1 MQRTIWEWLGIE
13 KTTDKSRIKKA
24 YAEQVKKYHP
34 EEFPEEAQALR
45 KAYKDAMALAS
56 AGRIVSEWADSGI
69 EQEISLIVKDL
80 GHVST
85 ESLHFDSQ
93 PEPDPE
99 VKPEYVYT
107 KTVPPGMQPEPAP
120 EVKPEY
126 IYTKTVPPGIQPE
139 PDPEVEREYNFAS
152 PELPHAMAM
161 RIDDLKKRMDAI
173 YGTDYRNFAKE
184 WRRAFA
190 DYPNPEDLR
199 DIRAVWEI
207 FTAIEPMSRL
217 NGATWEILQTELFRY
232 REDTASWQLLQER
245 FDAVR
250 RPYVAP
256 AQTPVK
262 TPYGTCRKVVQPAY
276 VAPTQTPV
284 KTPPKKTSLKE
295 FCIIFFVIV
304 ILLGSVS
311 LHAHKGQDWKSQQRM
326 LEFQQQIAEGLQQ
339 ESSVVLIS
347 REALQAAYTKAYP
360 REMDLNQDEIPD
372 HIYYD
377 PDEGLFMVELYDAPT
392 DSYHVYGSVDQY
404 LEENPEMNSI
414 KGLRYFTCGGKSIR

>member
-56 AGRIVSEWADSGI
+56 AAGIVPEWADSGI
-69 EQEISLIVKDL
+69 EQEISLVVRDL

-99 VKPEYVYT
+99 
-107 KTVPPGMQPEPAP
+107 A
-120 EVKPEY
+120 KPEY
-126 IYTKTVPPGIQPE
+126 IYTKTVPPGMQPE
-139 PDPEVEREYNFAS
+139 SDSEAKREYNFAS

-173 YGTDYRNFAKE
+173 YGTDYRDFAKE

-256 AQTPVK
+256 AQTPV
-262 TPYGTCRKVVQPAY
+262 R
-276 VAPTQTPV
+276 
-284 KTPPKKTSLKE
+284 TPPKKPSLKE
-295 FCIIFFVIV
+295 FCIIFFAIV
-304 ILLGSVS
+304 LLLGSVS
-311 LHAHKGQDWKSQQRM
+311 LFVHKAQDWERQQRL
-326 LEFQQQIAEGLQQ
+326 LEFQQQIFEGMQQ
-339 ESSVVLIS
+339 ESSVVPIS
-347 REALQAAYTKAYP
+347 RVALQAAYTKAYP
-360 REMDLNQDEIPD
+360 CEMDLNQDEIPD

-377 PDEGLFMVELYDAPT
+377 PDEGLFMVELYNAPT

-414 KGLRYFTCGGKSIR
+414 KGLRYFTCGGKSVR